1 MNYKIDNSSN
11 PIVLRDDFSVS
22 YEKYGKTIT
31 SISEPGNYT
40 AVLTFIENYSIK
52 NRIDFNV
59 SELSILFSVL
69 IFCFIFKKCIFNKN
83 KIINI
88 YHIIRGEQN
97 EEKETL

>member
-1 MNYKIDNSSN
+1 MKKAIKLIHQNLNYKIDNSSN

-22 YEKYGKTIT
+22 YEKDGKTIT

-59 SELSILFSVL
+59 SELSM
-69 IFCFIFKKCIFNKN
+69 
-83 KIINI
+83 
-88 YHIIRGEQN
+88 
-97 EEKETL
+97 TLNN